1 MGRVRVRVRVRQD
14 KTKHELTRQDKTK
27 QGKPR
32 QDKTRQDKTRQDKTR
47 QDKTRKRQE
56 KGLSTQAFLSTH
68 QQEVD
73 KAVSLPVEPLL
84 SDLFLSYVFPAL

>member
-1 MGRVRVRVRVRQD
+1 MVRVRVTVRVRQD
-14 KTKHELTRQDKTK
+14 KTKHEMTRQDKTK
-27 QGKPR
+27 QGKPRQDKPR

-47 QDKTRKRQE
+47 QDK
-56 KGLSTQAFLSTH
+56 GLSTQAILSTH

>member
-1 MGRVRVRVRVRQD
+1 M
-14 KTKHELTRQDKTK
+14 
-27 QGKPR
+27 
-32 QDKTRQDKTRQDKTR
+32 TRQDKTRQDKTR
-47 QDKTRKRQE
+47 QDTTGQDKTRKARKQE
-56 KGLSTQAFLSTH
+56 KRRKKGLSTQAFLSTH